1 LEDFIFHE
9 SDPWEV
15 RAFDFEPTLFHNP
28 EFLALK
34 GKSGWRSFVASHLK
48 QKKVVVSLFL
58 HVEHDVAN
66 SSRQSPFGNI
76 EFSSDILPETLYK
89 FLEFVE
95 GKLRLSGIR
104 KIVIKASPFHYDA
117 AKSGLLQTFLF
128 NKGYKVVEAEVD
140 AILPI
145 TASFED
151 GLNRLET
158 RHLKKCLESDLRYIF
173 HPVKELENIYS
184 FIHSCR
190 QRKGYPLSMTSEELL
205 LSAGRF
211 PDRYLPVGVYYQ
223 NELIA
228 ASIAVRITSDI
239 LYNFYADH
247 AAAYDHLSPVVF
259 VVKALHDY
267 CQKSSI
273 RMLDMGTS
281 ALDRQPNFGLLNF
294 KLRLGG
300 IPTPKLTFEKT
311 VEV

>member
-1 LEDFIFHE
+1 MEDFIFHE

-34 GKSGWRSFVASHLK
+34 GKSGWRSFFVTHPK

-58 HVEHDVAN
+58 HVEGDVAS
-66 SSRQSPFGNI
+66 SSRQSPFGTI

-95 GKLRLSGIR
+95 GKLAGIR
-104 KIVIKASPFHYDA
+104 KIIIKSSPFYYDA

-128 NKGYKVVEAEVD
+128 NRGYEVIDAEVG
-140 AILPI
+140 AVLPI

-151 GLNRLET
+151 GLNRLEK
-158 RHLKKCLESDLRYIF
+158 RHLKKCVESDLHYIF
-173 HPVKELENIYS
+173 HDVKELENIYA

-190 QRKGYPLSMTSEELL
+190 QRKGYPLSMTLQELL
-205 LSAGRF
+205 LAAEAF
-211 PDRYLPVGVYYQ
+211 PDRYLPVGVYHQ

-267 CQKSSI
+267 CEKYNVK
-273 RMLDMGTS
+273 MLDMGTS

-311 VEV
+311 VEA